1 MKVCLIS
8 LGCDKNLV
16 DSEKMLGRLSDSG
29 YTITDDEEAVDIA
42 VVNTCCF
49 IQDAQKESIET
60 LLRLGE
66 RRTGGS
72 LKCLVAVGCL
82 AQRFA
87 EDIRR
92 EIPEVDAILGTTA
105 GDRLTEAVESVLSGN
120 SPERYIALTPLDKP
134 AEDRSRRILS
144 TYTGYAYL
152 KIAEGCDKRC
162 TYCVIPSIRGPY
174 RSVPMEALIEEAE
187 KIASAGVKELI
198 LVAQETTIYGV
209 DLYGKRMLPELLR
222 RLCRIEGLS
231 WIRILYCY
239 PEEITDELIGVMASE
254 PKIVHYLDMP
264 VQHASD
270 AVLKA
275 MRRRTNRAELTE
287 RIAKLRAAM
296 PDITLRTTLISG
308 FPGETEEDH
317 AILADFVRS
326 MRFDRLGVFTY
337 SREAGTPAA
346 AMKPQI
352 KSSVK
357 KSRQRELMLI
367 QQEIAFE
374 NARAMKGR
382 VLEAMVEGQLAGE
395 EVYVARTYMD
405 APDVDG
411 LMFIETG
418 RELVSGEIVRVKVT
432 GSKEYDL
439 TGKLVTDK

>member
-29 YTITDDEEAVDIA
+29 YTITDDEEAADIA

-209 DLYGKRMLPELLR
+209 DL
-222 RLCRIEGLS
+222 
-231 WIRILYCY
+231 
-239 PEEITDELIGVMASE
+239 
-254 PKIVHYLDMP
+254 
-264 VQHASD
+264 
-270 AVLKA
+270 
-275 MRRRTNRAELTE
+275 
-287 RIAKLRAAM
+287 
-296 PDITLRTTLISG
+296 
-308 FPGETEEDH
+308 
-317 AILADFVRS
+317 
-326 MRFDRLGVFTY
+326 
-337 SREAGTPAA
+337 
-346 AMKPQI
+346 
-352 KSSVK
+352 
-357 KSRQRELMLI
+357 
-367 QQEIAFE
+367 
-374 NARAMKGR
+374 
-382 VLEAMVEGQLAGE
+382 
-395 EVYVARTYMD
+395 
-405 APDVDG
+405 
-411 LMFIETG
+411 
-418 RELVSGEIVRVKVT
+418 
-432 GSKEYDL
+432 
-439 TGKLVTDK
+439 

>member
-29 YTITDDEEAVDIA
+29 YTITDDEEAADIA

-66 RRTGGS
+66 RRTAGS

-105 GDRLTEAVESVLSGN
+105 GDRLTEAVESVLSGKN
-120 SPERYIALTPLDKP
+120 PEKYIALTPLDKP

-174 RSVPMEALIEEAE
+174 RSVPMDALIGEAE
-187 KIASAGVKELI
+187 KIASEGVKELI

-222 RLCRIEGLS
+222 RLCGIEGLS

-275 MRRRTNRAELTE
+275 MGRRTNRAELTE
-287 RIAKLRAAM
+287 RIAKLRGAM

-352 KSSVK
+352 KASVK

-395 EVYVARTYMD
+395 QVYVARTYMD

-418 RELVSGEIVRVKVT
+418 RELVSGEIVKVKVT

-439 TGKLVTDK
+439 TGKLVTDE